1 LNKVV
6 DISEIPQGKDVNF
19 SKHFRDVRQKR
30 LDYYINLMTLASKI
44 KDHPENE
51 SSDSEEEVAPS
62 YSNISNAF
70 KVLQYMIDHDEDIN
84 FQFSSSNK
92 MQSGSTKEILTKVKQ
107 TIELGIFGSKSQLP
121 EELQKDTYD
130 KDTSIGKY

>member
-1 LNKVV
+1 
-6 DISEIPQGKDVNF
+6 
-19 SKHFRDVRQKR
+19 
-30 LDYYINLMTLASKI
+30 LASKI

>member
-1 LNKVV
+1 MNKVV